1 MLMLRR
7 QFYLLFKK
15 LKDMVTFFSLFTT
28 YPFIILPFFGLTV
41 ILYLS
46 HFNVE
51 KFQQGARGVDGPPTY
66 PIIGCLIPFY
76 KNRYRL
82 LDWYTHLL
90 NKSPTKTIVIDR
102 LGAPRTIITANPHN
116 VEYMLKTNFDNFPKG
131 KPFNEIL
138 GDFLGNGIFN
148 VDGEMWYKQRKM
160 VSHEFTAKS
169 LRDYVVNALKEEV
182 ENKLLPMLD
191 LMEAE
196 IRAFDLQDLLK
207 RLGFDVVC
215 KVSLG
220 FDPCCLNDSLPFSP
234 LLDAFERASQICAGR
249 GAAPIFAIW
258 KVKRWL
264 NIGSERQL
272 RLAIDQIHSSVA
284 NIIRERR
291 IKIRGEKQQET
302 NKDLLSKLILAAN
315 FDEEEVRDMVISFI
329 MAGRDTISAAM
340 TWLFYLLT
348 LHPEIENEL
357 VSKELSFIEAGALT
371 KHEILREMKFLK
383 ACICETMRLYPPVAW
398 DSKHAVAD
406 DTFPDGTHIKA
417 GNRVTYFP
425 YGMGRMENLWGKDK
439 LEFKPGRWMQDSE
452 EDQGAEQA
460 SNLYKFPVFQA
471 GPRICLGKELA
482 FIQMKYVVASILK
495 RFQIRPACSDPP
507 TFLPLLTAHMAGG
520 FKIFVHKTKYN

>member
-1 MLMLRR
+1 MV
-7 QFYLLFKK
+7 
-15 LKDMVTFFSLFTT
+15 MVTFLTT
-28 YPFIILPFFGLTV
+28 YPFFILPFFCLTL

-46 HFNVE
+46 YVIVE
-51 KFQQGARGVDGPPTY
+51 QYQQGGRRFEGPPTY

-90 NKSPTKTIVIDR
+90 SHSQTKTIVIDR
-102 LGAPRTIITANPHN
+102 LGARRTIVTANPHN

-160 VSHEFTAKS
+160 VSHEFTGRC
-169 LRDYVVNALKEEV
+169 LRECVMNALKEEV

-196 IRAFDLQDLLK
+196 NRAFDLQDLLR

-220 FDPCCLNDSLPFSP
+220 FDPCCLNDDSLPFSP

-249 GAAPIFAIW
+249 GASPVFAIW
-258 KVKRWL
+258 KVKRLL

-272 RLAIDQIHSSVA
+272 RLAIDQIHSSVG
-284 NIIRERR
+284 NMIRERKIKMR
-291 IKIRGEKQQET
+291 GETEQEIKISKV
-302 NKDLLSKLILAAN
+302 DLLSKLLLAAN
-315 FDEEEVRDMVISFI
+315 FDDEEVRDMVISFI
-329 MAGRDTISAAM
+329 IAGRDTTSAAM

-357 VSKELSFIEAGALT
+357 VSKELRFIEAETLT
-371 KHEILREMKFLK
+371 KHEILRDMKFLK
-383 ACICETMRLYPPVAW
+383 ACLCETMRLYPPVAW
-398 DSKHAVAD
+398 DSKHALVD
-406 DTFPDGTHIKA
+406 DILPDGTRIKA

-425 YGMGRMENLWGKDK
+425 YGMGRMENLWGKDR
-439 LEFKPGRWMQDSE
+439 LEFKPERWMHNTE
-452 EDQGAEQA
+452 EDEGA

-471 GPRICLGKELA
+471 GPRVCLGKELA
-482 FIQMKYVVASILK
+482 FIQMKYVVSAILK
-495 RFQIRPACSDPP
+495 RFHITPASSDPP
-507 TFLPLLTAHMAGG
+507 LFLPLLTAHMAGG
-520 FKIFVHKTKYN
+520 FNIFVHKNKNI

>member
-1 MLMLRR
+1 MV
-7 QFYLLFKK
+7 
-15 LKDMVTFFSLFTT
+15 MVTFLSIFTT
-28 YPFIILPFFGLTV
+28 YPFFILPFLCLTL

-46 HFNVE
+46 YVIVE
-51 KFQQGARGVDGPPTY
+51 QFQQGARGFEGPPTY

-90 NKSPTKTIVIDR
+90 SQSPTKTIVIDR
-102 LGAPRTIITANPHN
+102 LGARRTIVTANPHN

-148 VDGEMWYKQRKM
+148 VDGDIWYKQRKM
-160 VSHEFTAKS
+160 VSHEFTARC

-196 IRAFDLQDLLK
+196 NRAFDLQDLLR

-220 FDPCCLNDSLPFSP
+220 FDPCCLNHSLPFSP
-234 LLDAFERASQICAGR
+234 LLHAFERASQICAGR
-249 GAAPIFAIW
+249 GAAPISAIW

-284 NIIRERR
+284 NIIRERK
-291 IKIRGEKQQET
+291 IKIRGENQQEIS
-302 NKDLLSKLILAAN
+302 KDLLSKLILAAN

-329 MAGRDTISAAM
+329 IAGRDTISAAM

-357 VSKELSFIEAGALT
+357 VSKELRFIEAETLT
-371 KHEILREMKFLK
+371 KHETLREMKFLK
-383 ACICETMRLYPPVAW
+383 ACLCETMRLYPPVAW
-398 DSKHAVAD
+398 DSKHAIAD
-406 DTFPDGTHIKA
+406 DILPDGTRIKA

-425 YGMGRMENLWGKDK
+425 YGMGRMENLWGKDR
-439 LEFKPGRWMQDSE
+439 LEFKPERWMQNSE
-452 EDQGAEQA
+452 EDEGGAEQA

-471 GPRICLGKELA
+471 GPRVCLGKELA
-482 FIQMKYVVASILK
+482 FIQMKYVVSSILM

-507 TFLPLLTAHMAGG
+507 VFLPLLTAHMAGG
-520 FKIFVHKTKYN
+520 FKIFVHKTKNINLDDP

>member
-1 MLMLRR
+1 MYIYVDSFHCL
-7 QFYLLFKK
+7 KN
-15 LKDMVTFFSLFTT
+15 LKDMVTFFSLFTI
-28 YPFIILPFFGLTV
+28 YPFILPFLCLTV

-46 HFNVE
+46 YAIVE
-51 KFQQGARGVDGPPTY
+51 QFQQRPKGVAGPPTY

-82 LDWYTHLL
+82 LDWYTHLIS
-90 NKSPTKTIVIDR
+90 KSPTQTIVIDR
-102 LGAPRTIITANPHN
+102 LGARRTIVTANPYN

-160 VSHEFTAKS
+160 VSHEFTARS

-182 ENKLLPMLD
+182 ENKLLPILE

-196 IRAFDLQDLLK
+196 NRAFDLQDLLR

-220 FDPCCLNDSLPFSP
+220 FDPCCLNESLSFSP
-234 LLDAFERASQICAGR
+234 LLDAFERASQICAER
-249 GAAPIFAIW
+249 GAAPIFVVW

-264 NIGSERQL
+264 NIGSEKQL
-272 RLAIDQIHSSVA
+272 KLAVDQIHSSIDD
-284 NIIRERR
+284 IIRERK
-291 IKIRGEKQQET
+291 IKIREENQKET
-302 NKDLLSKLILAAN
+302 NKDLLSKMILAAN

-329 MAGRDTISAAM
+329 MAGRDTTSAAM
-340 TWLFYLLT
+340 TWFFYLLS
-348 LHPEIENEL
+348 LHPEIEYEL
-357 VSKELSFIEAGALT
+357 VSKELRFIEAETLT
-371 KHEILREMKFLK
+371 KYEILKEMNFLK
-383 ACICETMRLYPPVAW
+383 SCLCETMRLYPPVAW
-398 DSKHAVAD
+398 DSKHAISD
-406 DTFPDGTHIKA
+406 DILPDGTRIKA

-425 YGMGRMENLWGKDK
+425 YGMGRMENLWGKDRF
-439 LEFKPGRWMQDSE
+439 EFKPRRWMQESE
-452 EDQGAEQA
+452 EEGTEQV

-471 GPRICLGKELA
+471 GPRVCLGKELA

-507 TFLPLLTAHMAGG
+507 VFLPLLTAHMAGG
-520 FKIFVHKTKYN
+520 FKVFVHKTKYN